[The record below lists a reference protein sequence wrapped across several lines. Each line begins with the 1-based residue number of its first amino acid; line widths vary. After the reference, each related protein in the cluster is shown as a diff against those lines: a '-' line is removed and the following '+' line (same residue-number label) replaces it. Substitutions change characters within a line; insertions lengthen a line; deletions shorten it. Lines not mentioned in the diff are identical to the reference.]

1 MSPARLDD
9 LEQVW
14 MAICELANSSV
25 VSNETRTAAVRL
37 KRLLELEL
45 AAYHLINDSLTRNK
59 PAKPPDAA

>member
-25 VSNETRTAAVRL
+25 VSAETRVAAVRL
-37 KRLLELEL
+37 KRMLELEM
-45 AAYHLINDSLTRNK
+45 AAYHLLNDGLTRG
-59 PAKPPDAA
+59 KPPDAA